1 MSNRRLT
8 FIGSI
13 LLFAAAAAA
22 QAQDASIL
30 KGRWTL
36 NRELSQDIEGR
47 IKEAAGSQY
56 MTGSGPGWAPP
67 ETWLPIGV
75 KFNEAERL
83 EVRKFLLA
91 AVPSLTELEFEVS
104 PAEIKTTHGEA
115 GVRIFNLTRPSAGSS
130 GLSGEK
136 VMRQARWQGKQLVP
150 ESKGKDSH
158 LIETI
163 TPSTEEKRIV
173 YALHF
178 EAKLLEKPLDLNLV
192 YDRPRP

>member
-1 MSNRRLT
+1 MSSRLLALT
-8 FIGSI
+8 GSA
-13 LLFAAAAAA
+13 LLFAAASA
-22 QAQDASIL
+22 QAQDSGL

-36 NRELSQDIEGR
+36 NQELSQDIEAR
-47 IKEAAGSQY
+47 IKDAAGSQY

-67 ETWLPIGV
+67 ETWLPLGV

-91 AVPSLTELEFEVS
+91 AVPSLRDLEFEVS
-104 PAEIKTTHGEA
+104 KVEIKTTHGEA
-115 GVRIFNLTRPSAGSS
+115 AVRIFNLTRPSAGSS

-136 VMRQARWQGKQLVP
+136 VMRHARWQGRQLVL

-163 TPSTEEKRIV
+163 TPSTEEKRIT

>member
-1 MSNRRLT
+1 MSGR
-8 FIGSI
+8 FFAFVGSA
-13 LLFAAAAAA
+13 LLFAVSSAPA
-22 QAQDASIL
+22 QEASSL

-47 IKEAAGSQY
+47 IKDAAGSQY
-56 MTGSGPGWAPP
+56 MSGSGPNWAPP

-91 AVPSLTELEFEVS
+91 AVPSLSDLEFEVS

-115 GVRIFNLTRPSAGSS
+115 AVRIFNLTRQSAGSS

-136 VMRQARWQGKQLVP
+136 VMRQARWQGKQLVL
-150 ESKGKDSH
+150 ESRGKDSH

-163 TPSTEEKRIV
+163 TMSTEEKRIT

-192 YDRPRP
+192 YNRALP

>member
-1 MSNRRLT
+1 MSSRFFPLV
-8 FIGSI
+8 GAA
-13 LLFAAAAAA
+13 LLFVAVAA
-22 QAQDASIL
+22 QAQDPTVL
-30 KGRWTL
+30 KGRWSL
-36 NRELSQDIEGR
+36 NRELSQDIEAK
-47 IKEAAGSQY
+47 IKDAAGSQY

-67 ETWLPIGV
+67 ETWLPLGV
-75 KFNEAERL
+75 KFNENERL

-91 AVPSLTELEFEVS
+91 AVPSLGDLEFEVS
-104 PAEIKTTHGEA
+104 PLEIKTTHGEA
-115 GVRIFNLTRPSAGSS
+115 AVRIFNLTRASAGSS

-136 VMRQARWQGKQLVP
+136 VMRQARWQGKQLVL

-158 LIETI
+158 LTETI
-163 TPSTEEKRIV
+163 TLATEEKRIT